1 MAIVLRL
8 DRMMADR
15 KVSLGELAEKVG
27 IADGNLSKLK
37 NGKVS
42 GVRFKTLNAIC
53 KELDCRRRRRRLI
66 LPSPFPRFLLPWRRC
81 TRREGRPMRMLLV
94 EDDAAIVASLTDLL
108 RSEGYETRCADGQDA
123 AVELLRSERFDLA
136 LVDVALAQ
144 GNGFAVCAAAK
155 ACDPA
160 PAVIFLTA
168 SDDEF
173 STVAGLDMGAD
184 DYIAKPFRAREL
196 LSRIRSVLR
205 RTNAASS
212 LLRLG
217 DVEIDAGTACV
228 RKAGR
233 DLALTALEYRLL
245 LLFAQSRGKLV
256 TREHVRNAIWD
267 SAGEYVSDNTLSVY
281 VKRLRDKVE
290 DDPAEPR
297 LILTVRGLGYRTGA

>member
-1 MAIVLRL
+1 M
-8 DRMMADR
+8 
-15 KVSLGELAEKVG
+15 
-27 IADGNLSKLK
+27 
-37 NGKVS
+37 
-42 GVRFKTLNAIC
+42 
-53 KELDCRRRRRRLI
+53 
-66 LPSPFPRFLLPWRRC
+66 P
-81 TRREGRPMRMLLV
+81 
-94 EDDAAIVASLTDLL
+94 
-108 RSEGYETRCADGQDA
+108 DGQDA

-245 LLFAQSRGKLV
+245 RCSRRAGASWSRASTCATPSGTAPANTSAT
-256 TREHVRNAIWD
+256 TR
-267 SAGEYVSDNTLSVY
+267 
-281 VKRLRDKVE
+281 
-290 DDPAEPR
+290 
-297 LILTVRGLGYRTGA
+297 